1 MITIEGIAT
10 ILPDGTITVQAETAL
25 DLPPG
30 EHRIV
35 MVIEQ
40 SLADAQ
46 LVPKKKSILDVPVI
60 HVGSWPDNLS
70 LRREDMYGDDG
81 R

>member
-40 SLADAQ
+40 SP
-46 LVPKKKSILDVPVI
+46 VPKKKEPLKFSAYNLDLLP
-60 HVGSWPDNLS
+60 PDFTF
-70 LRREDMYGDDG
+70 RREDIYDDS